1 MLNISGSKN
10 NQTIKLGQL
19 IEYNKLNIF
28 PEKLYRKWGLELSVT
43 KNCLRLER
51 ASLATLIVRI
61 DLPWGTNIKQTKWW
75 TISEASKRECGNYN
89 DCAIKI
95 WF

>member
-1 MLNISGSKN
+1 MVYISGSKN

-28 PEKLYRKWGLELSVT
+28 LKNCTESEAGRLVSDVSFNFQKSLELSVT
-43 KNCLRLER
+43 KHCLRLER

-61 DLPWGTNIKQTKWW
+61 DLPWGTNIKQTK
-75 TISEASKRECGNYN
+75 
-89 DCAIKI
+89 
-95 WF
+95 